1 MTNYEKKEEKV
12 MEKII
17 ATIEKLDRDLD
28 MIDEQK
34 SDKKKHHFKKW
45 LEEKKALHEIKRL
58 LNEISKYDKYDE
70 KEMEKAEKFIGELEE

>member
-1 MTNYEKKEEKV
+1 

-34 SDKKKHHFKKW
+34 SDNKKHHFKKW

-58 LNEISKYDKYDE
+58 LNEISKYDK

>member
-34 SDKKKHHFKKW
+34 SDNKKHHFKKW

-70 KEMEKAEKFIGELEE
+70 KEMEKAKKFIGELEE

>member
-1 MTNYEKKEEKV
+1 
-12 MEKII
+12 
-17 ATIEKLDRDLD
+17 

-34 SDKKKHHFKKW
+34 SDNKKHHFKKW